1 MAIIVP
7 EPVTPN
13 RRDELAF
20 EIAGLIEEAAT
31 SEEKVTPDG
40 LASSIL
46 DLIEIETGVTF
57 DGPAM
62 SAAAS

>member
-1 MAIIVP
+1 MTIIVHDKP
-7 EPVTPN
+7 KLT
-13 RRDELAF
+13 RRHELEF

-31 SEEKVTPDG
+31 SDEKVSPDG

-57 DGPAM
+57 DGPPM
-62 SAAAS
+62 SAT